1 MQTTVRVTS
10 RQDEHV
16 PDEYLWP
23 ENVLLVLPDVGD
35 EIIVSRFGLRTVAR
49 RHFHYETLANGSKV
63 VIALIVDVICE

>member
-1 MQTTVRVTS
+1 MLRVTS

-23 ENVLLVLPDVGD
+23 ENVPLVLPGVGD
-35 EIIVSRFGLRTVAR
+35 EIVVSRFGLRTVAK

-63 VIALIVDVICE
+63 VTGLVIDLVCE